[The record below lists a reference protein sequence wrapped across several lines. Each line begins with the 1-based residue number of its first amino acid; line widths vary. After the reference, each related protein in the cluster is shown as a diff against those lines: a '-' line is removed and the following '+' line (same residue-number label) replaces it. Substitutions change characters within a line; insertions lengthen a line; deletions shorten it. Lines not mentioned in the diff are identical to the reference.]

1 MRVISKKSLDDFI
14 KQYPNSKN
22 SLRSWHV
29 ITKNAAWKCLADVK
43 QVYPSADLVGRRT
56 VFNISGNH
64 YRLIARINYK
74 AQIVFVLHIIT
85 HTEYDKGDWK
95 N

>member
-1 MRVISKKSLDDFI
+1 MRVISKKRLDDFM

-22 SLRSWHV
+22 SLESWHV
-29 ITKNAAWKCLADVK
+29 VTKNAAWKSLADVK

-64 YRLIARINYK
+64 YRLIARINYTM
-74 AQIVFVLHIIT
+74 QIVFILHILT
-85 HTEYDKGDWK
+85 HKEYDDGGWK
-95 N
+95 